1 MTEINHIECL
11 DLEETNAAFK
21 PESITREYIDM
32 HYTIYAVDKT
42 TLTKFII
49 PDSVTEIESHTFSKC
64 TSLTSIVIPN
74 NVTMIHNDSFNERT
88 SLKRISCN
96 NPDLFT
102 YDNFNNFDQIQ
113 FISIGEHLKTNY
125 PDLLRAIDP
134 PSLSNYSESSGFNYN
149 HVSSKELN
157 LIVKLHQKDYIPDWK
172 TIATTF
178 KERSID

>member
-11 DLEETNAAFK
+11 DLEETNGFK

-49 PDSVTEIESHTFSKC
+49 PDSVNEIESHTFKVHL
-64 TSLTSIVIPN
+64 TTSIVIPN

-102 YDNFNNFDQIQ
+102 YDNFDQIE

-125 PDLLRAIDP
+125 PDLLRDID
-134 PSLSNYSESSGFNYN
+134 LLLLNYSESSGFNYN

-157 LIVKLHQKDYIPDWK
+157 LIVKLHQKDYIPDWR

-178 KERSID
+178 KERLY